1 MPNLL
6 ALSAH
11 RGLISSGPES
21 ACVDGFFAGAWGAR
35 RLRRLLLAGA
45 LAMVLPACQ
54 SLPIHSSTGTSVE
67 RARAAW
73 VELQKQPTGTPA
85 AEKALRRYN
94 AAVGEVVAALHS
106 REGTANWAQPLVTG
120 GRQPWRV
127 TLDGPGKERPERAF
141 ALGEFGRCVVASDVR
156 VHRFDRVVAHRGL
169 GVPVVLAQDDPERA
183 AQPFHPPR
191 GEFLPA
197 TAVLEFPAEGT
208 EPGGEA
214 RLRFYNPLGV
224 SEVPVGKTAQP
235 LAENLTA
242 ALESAF
248 IESSVRAG
256 KTPHGPAPSAS
267 DEQMSQ
273 LYYLNRYD
281 PHKIP
286 LVFVHGLRC
295 GPGVWKNSVNALL
308 DDPEL
313 RRKYQP
319 VCFIY
324 PTKLP
329 VPIAA
334 ARLRE
339 LLIRSR
345 NELDPGHRDAGYGHM
360 VLVGHSMGGL
370 LSRLQVTD
378 SGADFWQAYFNVPP
392 GEIYRKLDGK
402 TREMIKKALFFHRQ
416 ENIGRI
422 IFIGAPHRGS
432 VVADG
437 TILRALSRAVLYLPR
452 TSQQR
457 LKKLTSLPEQDIN
470 PVLRDFYSVG
480 EDGAESLSTKHPMF
494 RALEKHPVPV
504 PFHSIIATLGQKD
517 VTHSTDG
524 LVPYWSSHLD
534 GAQTEAI
541 VPFPHGCLEKPGTV
555 SEIIKILRETE

>member
-1 MPNLL
+1 M
-6 ALSAH
+6 A
-11 RGLISSGPES
+11 
-21 ACVDGFFAGAWGAR
+21 
-35 RLRRLLLAGA
+35 
-45 LAMVLPACQ
+45 LPACE
-54 SLPIHSSTGTSVE
+54 SLPMRPAPATSLD
-67 RARAAW
+67 RARVAW
-73 VELQKQPTGTPA
+73 QELQTLSPGTPA
-85 AEKALRRYN
+85 AARVLRVYDESVR
-94 AAVGEVVAALHS
+94 EVVASLRS
-106 REGTANWAQPLVTG
+106 REGTTEWAQPMTVG
-120 GRQPWRV
+120 GSHPWRI
-127 TLDGPGKERPERAF
+127 TFDPPEKTRPERTY
-141 ALGEFGRCVVASDVR
+141 ALAQFSRCGLASGVR
-156 VHRFDRVVAHRGL
+156 VHHFAREIAHRGL
-169 GVPVVLAQDDPERA
+169 GVPVVLAQDDSQRV

-197 TAVLEFPAEGT
+197 TAVLEFPASAAGQ
-208 EPGGEA
+208 PVEA
-214 RLRFYNPLGV
+214 RLHFYNPLAV
-224 SEVPVGKTAQP
+224 SQIPVGKNSQP

-256 KTPHGPAPSAS
+256 KNPHGPAPSAS
-267 DEQMSQ
+267 GEQVSQ

-286 LVFVHGLRC
+286 VVFVHGLRC

-313 RRKYQP
+313 RRRYQP

-345 NELDPGHRDAGYGHM
+345 DELDPAHRDAGYAHI

-370 LSRLQVTD
+370 LVRLQVTD
-378 SGADFWQAYFNVPP
+378 SGSDFWYAYFNAPP
-392 GEIYRKLDGK
+392 AEIYGKLDAK
-402 TREMIKKALFFHRQ
+402 THQMIKKALFFHRQ
-416 ENIGRI
+416 TNIGRI
-422 IFIGAPHRGS
+422 IFIAVPHRGS
-432 VVADG
+432 VAADG
-437 TILRALSRAVLYLPR
+437 SVLRALARALLYLPR
-452 TSQQR
+452 TSQQH
-457 LKKLTSLPEQDIN
+457 LKKLTSLPEADIN

-494 RALEKHPVPV
+494 RVLEQRPVPV
-504 PFHSIIATLGQKD
+504 PFNSIIATRGEKD
-517 VTHSTDG
+517 LRTSSDG

-534 GAQTEAI
+534 GAETEAI
-541 VPFPHGCLEKPGTV
+541 VSFPHGCLEQADTV
-555 SEIIKILRETE
+555 NEINRVLKQAP